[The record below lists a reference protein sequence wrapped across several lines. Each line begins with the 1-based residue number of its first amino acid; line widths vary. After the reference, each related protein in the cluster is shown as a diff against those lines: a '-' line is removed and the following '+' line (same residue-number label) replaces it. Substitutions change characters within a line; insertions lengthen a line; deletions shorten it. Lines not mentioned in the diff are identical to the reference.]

1 MILGSVPSN
10 ILTLIGIFHLD
21 CCACSEYSRIVHLDR
36 CACSGYS
43 TIFHLD
49 RCASSE
55 YSTIF
60 HLDRCASSE
69 YSGIFPLD
77 RCACS
82 EYFRIFHLEHCA
94 CSGARFLA
102 VQADESSLQQVWV
115 DHWWRGADS
124 NISSNSYSNLSMEK
138 TSLMMTTTFRWCR
151 APRLVVEPLPCG
163 RWPGRSNSG
172 DHEEEEVSSI
182 VVIANVEP
190 ACSND
195 SDSKQFWIEIVI
207 T

>member
-1 MILGSVPSN
+1 MIHQLSKCNCPDRGQRHPPGRCWGEITNLHRKCQGQSSTPAMLLGSVPSN

-21 CCACSEYSRIVHLDR
+21 CCARSEYSK
-36 CACSGYS
+36 
-43 TIFHLD
+43 IFHLD
-49 RCASSE
+49 
-55 YSTIF
+55 
-60 HLDRCASSE
+60 L
-69 YSGIFPLD
+69 
-77 RCACS
+77 CS
-82 EYFRIFHLEHCA
+82 
-94 CSGARFLA
+94 CSGARLLA

-124 NISSNSYSNLSMEK
+124 NISSNSCSNLSMEK

-163 RWPGRSNSG
+163 RWPGRSSSG